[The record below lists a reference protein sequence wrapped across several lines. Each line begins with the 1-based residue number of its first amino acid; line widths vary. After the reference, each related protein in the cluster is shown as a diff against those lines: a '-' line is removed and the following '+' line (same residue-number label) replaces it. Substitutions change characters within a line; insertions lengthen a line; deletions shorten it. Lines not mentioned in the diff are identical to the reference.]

1 MTGKVTQG
9 SVAVPPGSWLVLEDV
24 FCLSPPLRSHLPELV
39 GCLPSWFNHLPL
51 PSGEEHVQGS
61 SPEPVPVPKKG
72 CRKGLYQQELSPM
85 AQKQTGGSASYAE
98 APCPPWE
105 TGGGKQERPFHPKT
119 QTVSGLGWE
128 RPWRDVGPLAGT
140 QNLGFLLLGIGSWG
154 KKRGK
159 CVSLSSPWVLVHL
172 MLQIVQR
179 DISGLCFSV
188 RSGVTGRI
196 HKSKGGVEQ
205 GSRAGASLTTLV
217 EGHRGPGNVA
227 VAVAMAAPPGGAGL
241 CRWSQA
247 DVESPVVIWVFFLH
261 KLAN

>member
-1 MTGKVTQG
+1 
-9 SVAVPPGSWLVLEDV
+9 
-24 FCLSPPLRSHLPELV
+24 
-39 GCLPSWFNHLPL
+39 
-51 PSGEEHVQGS
+51 
-61 SPEPVPVPKKG
+61 
-72 CRKGLYQQELSPM
+72 
-85 AQKQTGGSASYAE
+85 
-98 APCPPWE
+98 
-105 TGGGKQERPFHPKT
+105 
-119 QTVSGLGWE
+119 
-128 RPWRDVGPLAGT
+128 
-140 QNLGFLLLGIGSWG
+140 
-154 KKRGK
+154 
-159 CVSLSSPWVLVHL
+159 

-188 RSGVTGRI
+188 RAGVTGRI

-227 VAVAMAAPPGGAGL
+227 VAAAMGVPPGGAGL